1 MPRKELPKGVR
12 KRTLKNG
19 SVVYDALV
27 YEKRKQILLGVCDT
41 VSEAEALRHAYF
53 HCRVEEGESIPHD
66 TGILTLRELGH
77 LYLDTLSPVALK
89 TNKSRWKARVADL
102 AEFIDWP
109 LSQIDENHV
118 RIWVDRMCETPIAT
132 GKSAGELPGRTTVQS
147 SIDLLR
153 AAFRWAAMPRQGYV
167 TTNPVANVTIKSS
180 TTTKPKGTKWLFDY
194 LREDEAKKLMET
206 DVLGLEPKTKFLVL
220 MFSGARPSD
229 VWRLEWQRID
239 WSAETVEFGNKKT
252 GRPYVVNMLPQLAAA
267 LREWWL
273 ASGRRQRGLVFPS
286 GATDEV
292 YADGYDA
299 GWADKKERRHWSW
312 RVKGEREHTRDA
324 AGEHRHNKKEHVAV
338 TPGYRTKVGIRR
350 PVPLYALKHTLACH
364 LLLGTPLFTGG
375 RRWSREEIQSQLGH
389 KSSKAT
395 ERYMLALGLASRR
408 AAEESREALKSARR
422 R

>member
-1 MPRKELPKGVR
+1 MTSAPKPPPKGIR
-12 KRTLKNG
+12 RRTLKHG
-19 SVVYDALV
+19 AVVFDALV
-27 YEKRKQILLGVCDT
+27 YEKRKQILLGVCET

-53 HCRVEEGESIPHD
+53 HCRVQEGESVPHD
-66 TGILTLRELGH
+66 TGILTLRELGY
-77 LYLDTLSPVALK
+77 LYLDTLSPVAFK
-89 TNKSRWKARVADL
+89 TNKSRWKARIADM

-118 RIWVDRMCETPIAT
+118 RIWVDKMCTTPIAS
-132 GKSAGELPGRTTVQS
+132 GRSSGELPGRTTVQN

-167 TTNPVANVTIKSS
+167 TINPVANVTIRSS
-180 TTTKPKGTKWLFDY
+180 TVAKPKGTKQLFDY
-194 LREDEAKKLMET
+194 LREDEARRLTET
-206 DVLGLEPKTKFLVL
+206 NALGLEPKTKFLVL

-229 VWRLEWQRID
+229 VWRLEWQLID
-239 WSAETVEFGNKKT
+239 WNLETVVFGSKKT
-252 GRPYVVNMLPQLAAA
+252 GRPYVVNMLPQLVAA

-273 ASGRRQRGLVFPS
+273 ASGRPTRGLVFPS
-286 GATDEV
+286 SATDAV

-299 GWADKKERRHWSW
+299 GWADKRERRHWSW
-312 RVKGEREHTRDA
+312 RVRGERR
-324 AGEHRHNKKEHVAV
+324 RNKRGDVTV
-338 TPGYRTKVGIRR
+338 TPGYRTRIGIVR

-364 LLLGTPLFTGG
+364 LLLGTQLFTGG

-408 AAEESREALKSARR
+408 AAEESREALKAAKRR
-422 R
+422 